1 MVTPKIKRYTKREEF
16 LNALTHLSGII
27 LAFFAWKPLWTLAE
41 KSGSKIFSAGIIVYW
56 LSILMMYSAS
66 SCYHLFQDEWIKIR
80 CRKFDHIAIYWLITG
95 TYAPLMLGA
104 LHNRPAYWLLGAL
117 FALSIAGTVGK
128 LCFANKFHKFEVA
141 IYLLMGWCCLFVIKP
156 LYAAMPP
163 ASFKFL
169 LAGGIVYSVGTLSY
183 ILRREFAHA
192 AWHLFVL
199 GGTILQYFAILTM
212 FN

>member
-16 LNALTHLSGII
+16 LNAITHLSGIV
-27 LAFFAWKPLWTLAE
+27 LAFFAWHPLWTLAE
-41 KSGSKIFSAGIIVYW
+41 KTGSRLFTAGVVVYW

-66 SCYHLFQDEWIKIR
+66 SCYHIFQDEWIKIR

-104 LHNRPAYWLLGAL
+104 LHSRPAYWLLGAL

-156 LYAAMPP
+156 LYTTMPP